1 MGGVTSMSQNKLLA
15 YLVTFF
21 SILALISFAFSP
33 FFEVKSIEIQGLKV
47 LKEEDFDFL
56 IEPYNNTNIL
66 FLDSR
71 KLDMELKTSIMYIE
85 SVKIQKDYPDKIT
98 IKIVEREPI
107 AMINNNGKFL
117 SFSSN
122 GFIVEEGSIK
132 KRVII
137 PEIKGLGYTLND
149 HNITFSLILEKVVQ
163 ALEQLSLEKRS
174 LITNISYDEKEDI
187 ITANTNEYR
196 IYFGA
201 PVELVDK
208 FKVLESIFKKIEE
221 QGLEVEYVDLKI
233 LKKPVVKLK

>member
-1 MGGVTSMSQNKLLA
+1 MGGFTAMSQNKLLA

-66 FLDSR
+66 FLDLR